1 MGLANSAIVDYEDA
15 QRRCV
20 YSTSWDPH
28 HAGTTREL
36 ERWSRSF
43 QRFKDKSGFMDKATF
58 TKFVLAN
65 SAPPELADSLY
76 RVFSNDQQQ
85 QGISWRDFVC
95 NLVVLLKVVT
105 WWQTHSW
112 LVGHSKWEVPV
123 CVLCLW
129 WIWWVHNKKTSRR
142 VLNSVLFQRRF
153 CYKDKARPRSRF
165 PEQCGTWSTDF
176 LWLEKLGSWQQEF
189 R

>member
-1 MGLANSAIVDYEDA
+1 MKLTCTQLELLDIKITYNYSFLFLKRHIKTFRKGTYKRTFFCHKSLLFPGLWFPRLFVQRKFPLLMGLANSAIVDYEDA

-20 YSTSWDPH
+20 YRASWDPH

-76 RVFSNDQQQ
+76 RVFSNDQQ
-85 QGISWRDFVC
+85 GISWRDFVC

-105 WWQTHSW
+105 WWPTH
-112 LVGHSKWEVPV
+112 
-123 CVLCLW
+123 
-129 WIWWVHNKKTSRR
+129 
-142 VLNSVLFQRRF
+142 
-153 CYKDKARPRSRF
+153 
-165 PEQCGTWSTDF
+165 
-176 LWLEKLGSWQQEF
+176 
-189 R
+189 